1 MGGGYLSG
9 GINRAKSLLFAPD
22 LIRRSTFDGPTP
34 TSVQC
39 APMRVNSLQM
49 HRASHFRLIALD
61 ERPDLRAALEAI
73 QQAQTNLYVWMAREN
88 DVLPAVEVESAV

>member
-1 MGGGYLSG
+1 
-9 GINRAKSLLFAPD
+9 
-22 LIRRSTFDGPTP
+22 
-34 TSVQC
+34 
-39 APMRVNSLQM
+39 M